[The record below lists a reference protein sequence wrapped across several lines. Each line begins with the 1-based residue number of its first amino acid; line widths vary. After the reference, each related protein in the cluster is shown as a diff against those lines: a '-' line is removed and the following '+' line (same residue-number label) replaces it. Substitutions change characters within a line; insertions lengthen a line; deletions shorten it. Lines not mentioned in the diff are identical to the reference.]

1 MKHVTIEYAVT
12 ENRRVE
18 LDLTDSFDASNYEK
32 DALLEEIYRKEDLGN
47 YNCLDYQAYSISGIY
62 FDTPSAS
69 VEDAEFS
76 MDDKSWYDAFFEE
89 GLDSL
94 PPDDRFIEV

>member
-69 VEDAEFS
+69 VDHGMTHS
-76 MDDKSWYDAFFEE
+76 SKK
-89 GLDSL
+89 GLIL
-94 PPDDRFIEV
+94 FLRMTVL